1 MTKYDRIFA
10 IACGLTGAGILLAIL
25 GHEVGI
31 LLFVAAALLRPALHE
46 FGLAKQ
52 YADER
57 QLVIHSRSGNIG
69 FIVMVLVA
77 VGMALWRVS
86 RGQSPGELYELIA
99 LGLAARAITGL
110 VMGGE
115 YRKAG
120 ATVIGAVGVFLGI
133 FIGIETWLSWG
144 VLVALAVVLVFVG
157 FARMAFKWPR
167 TFAVIL
173 SILVLGAILG
183 FRLYEFRA
191 TDTTH
196 WLLFVTPL
204 SCAAACLF
212 LGGGSEDR
220 IISGRTR
227 TRVFGS
233 LATGA
238 AIVFCLLVM
247 FGDRGNEDAVGGSM
261 ATIPEG
267 KVVEVQ
273 GVPCAG
279 VIEYYKDGMLE
290 FCHLAQEASL
300 SGQLLPAGTGV
311 HFTPEGVFDWC
322 FLQQDLRI
330 QGHLCR
336 GSGHNFMTGFHP
348 NGKLSVAWLA
358 EDEII
363 DRIPCA
369 KFRYLT
375 AIFHG
380 GSGTY
385 FHENGRLRRA
395 NLSRA
400 VEIQG
405 HSFRK
410 SAVVNLDP
418 DGNLIQKREQSSD

>member
-1 MTKYDRIFA
+1 MFKRDRIFV
-10 IACGLTGAGILLAIL
+10 IACCLTGAGILLATL

-31 LLFVAAALLRPALHE
+31 LLFVAAALLRPAVHE

-57 QLVIHSRSGNIG
+57 QLVIHSRSGNIA
-69 FIVMVLVA
+69 FIVMVLAA
-77 VGMALWRVS
+77 VGLALWRVA

-99 LGLAARAITGL
+99 FGLAARGITGL

-120 ATVIGAVGVFLGI
+120 ATIIGAVGVFLGI
-133 FIGIETWLSWG
+133 FIGMEAWLSWG
-144 VLVALAVVLVFVG
+144 VLVALAIAMVFVG

-173 SILVLGAILG
+173 AILVLGAILG

-220 IISGRTR
+220 IISGRIR

-238 AIVFCLLVM
+238 AIVFCLLII
-247 FGDRGNEDAVGGSM
+247 FGDRGNEDAVGGSL
-261 ATIPEG
+261 ATTPEG
-267 KVVEVQ
+267 EVVEVQ
-273 GVPCAG
+273 GVPCTG

-290 FCHLAQEASL
+290 FSHLAREAAL

-322 FLQQDLRI
+322 YLPRDTRL
-330 QGHLCR
+330 QGHLCL
-336 GSGHNFMTGFHP
+336 GSGHNFRTGFHP
-348 NGKLSVAWLA
+348 NGKLRMVWLA
-358 EDEII
+358 ENEVI
-363 DRIPCA
+363 DGIPCA
-369 KFRYLT
+369 KFGYLL

-380 GSGTY
+380 GAGTY
-385 FHENGRLRRA
+385 FHENGRLKSA
-395 NLSRA
+395 NLSQAFTIEGR
-400 VEIQG
+400 
-405 HSFRK
+405 SFRK
-410 SAVVNLDP
+410 NAIVRFDP
-418 DGNLIQKREQSSD
+418 DGNLIERKEKVQ

>member
-1 MTKYDRIFA
+1 MFKRDRIFA
-10 IACGLTGAGILLAIL
+10 TACGLTAAGTLLALL

-31 LLFVAAALLRPALHE
+31 LLFVAAVLLRPALHE

-57 QLVIHSRSGNIG
+57 QLVIHSRSGNIA
-69 FIVMVLVA
+69 FIVMVLAA
-77 VGMALWRVS
+77 VGLALWRVA
-86 RGQSPGELYELIA
+86 RGQSPGELYDLIA

-120 ATVIGAVGVFLGI
+120 ATIIGAVGVFLGI
-133 FIGIETWLSWG
+133 FIGMETWFSWG
-144 VLVALAVVLVFVG
+144 VLVALVIVLVIVG
-157 FARMAFKWPR
+157 FARMALKWPR

-173 SILVLGAILG
+173 TILVLGVVLG
-183 FRLYEFRA
+183 FGLYEFRA
-191 TDTTH
+191 TDTTL

-220 IISGRTR
+220 IISSRTR

-233 LATGA
+233 LAAGA
-238 AIVFCLLVM
+238 AVVFCLLII
-247 FGDRGNEDAVGGSM
+247 FGDRGNEDSVGGSM
-261 ATIPEG
+261 VTIDEG
-267 KVVEVQ
+267 QVVEVQ
-273 GVPCAG
+273 GVPCTG

-290 FCHLAQEASL
+290 FGHLAQEATL

-322 FLQQDLRI
+322 FLQQDTRI

-336 GSGHNFMTGFHP
+336 GSGHNFMTCFHP
-348 NGKLSVAWLA
+348 SGQLRLVWLA
-358 EDEII
+358 ENEVI
-363 DRIPCA
+363 DGIPCA
-369 KFRYLT
+369 KFRFLS

-380 GSGTY
+380 GDGTY
-385 FHENGRLRRA
+385 FHDNGRLQRA
-395 NLSRA
+395 NLSRTF
-400 VEIQG
+400 EIQG

-410 SAVVNLDP
+410 DAIVRFDP
-418 DGNLIQKREQSSD
+418 DGNLIEKKEKVQ

>member
-1 MTKYDRIFA
+1 MTKHDRIFA
-10 IACGLTGAGILLAIL
+10 IACGLTGAGILLATL

-31 LLFVAAALLRPALHE
+31 LLLVVAALLRPALHE

-57 QLVIHSRSGNIG
+57 QLVLHSRSGNIG

-86 RGQSPGELYELIA
+86 RGQSPGELYQVIA

-110 VMGGE
+110 VLGGE
-115 YRKAG
+115 FRKAG
-120 ATVIGAVGVFLGI
+120 ATILGAVGVFLGI
-133 FIGIETWLSWG
+133 FIAMEVGFSWG
-144 VLVALAVVLVFVG
+144 LLVAVILVLLILG
-157 FARMAFKWPR
+157 IARMALKWPR
-167 TFAVIL
+167 IIAVIL
-173 SILVLGAILG
+173 TLLVLGVILG
-183 FRLYEFRA
+183 FDLYRFQARGI
-191 TDTTH
+191 TL
-196 WLLFVTPL
+196 WLLMVTPL
-204 SCAAACLF
+204 SIAAACLF
-212 LGGGSEDR
+212 LGSGSEDR
-220 IISGRTR
+220 VISGRTR

-233 LATGA
+233 LAAGA
-238 AIVFCLLVM
+238 ALVFSLLVM
-247 FGDRGNEDAVGGSM
+247 FGDRGNEDSVGGSR
-261 ATIPEG
+261 ATLPEG
-267 KVVEVQ
+267 KVVEIQ

-290 FCHLAQEASL
+290 FCHLARESTL
-300 SGQLLPAGTGV
+300 SGQLLPGGTGV

-330 QGHLCR
+330 QGHLCL

-348 NGKLSVAWLA
+348 NGKLSVAWLV

-363 DRIPCA
+363 NGIPCA

-385 FHENGRLRRA
+385 FHENGRLRKA

-400 VEIQG
+400 FEIQG

-410 SAVVNLDP
+410 SAIVNLDP
-418 DGNLIQKREQSSD
+418 DGNLILKKERSSD